1 MALIFSGGGKWTVL
15 PTEKK
20 TYQGQSKNSKVCQ
33 RGRRPR
39 RKLRRGQGR

>member
-1 MALIFSGGGKWTVL
+1 MALIFSGTGKFVVV

-20 TYQGQSKNSKVCQ
+20 TYQGESKNTKYAQ

-39 RKLRRGQGR
+39 RKPMRGQGR

>member
-1 MALIFSGGGKWTVL
+1 MALIFSGTGKWTVV

-20 TYQGQSKNSKVCQ
+20 TYQGQSKNTKFCA

-39 RKLRRGQGR
+39 RKKSRGQG